1 MISGHYD
8 VVIIGGGPTG
18 STLGYHLAKSGWRAL
33 IVERAEFPREH
44 IGESLTGECGKLL
57 REMDLGESMKAM
69 NYPIKRGV
77 TVSGPGAK
85 NEFFV
90 PVQDTNEHGK
100 LEPRTTWQVNRPSF
114 DQLLLDA
121 ATALGADYVR
131 AETHEVLRTNE
142 TVNGAVLKLKDG
154 TLKSVSC
161 SVLADASGQS
171 AFLSKKGIAGPRRA
185 GKYDKQIVF
194 YAQLTDFKRDG
205 ASNDGNTRLFYK
217 KKHHWAWSIP
227 ISDTVT
233 SVGVVLPAQIFKDAQ
248 SDPVDFFEDQLQSLH
263 PNLARR
269 TSSATRISEVWRMSN
284 YSYDIEKYT
293 GDGFLCIGDAHR
305 FLDPIFS
312 FGVYIGMKEAR
323 VAATA
328 IDETLKGENPLSGDP
343 FRGFRK
349 TSARGQ
355 SIVQLIIDT
364 FWEYP
369 LAFLK
374 LAHFTHTDEMAELF
388 AGRIYHEDSHKM
400 EIVRLMK
407 GLTKA

>member
-1 MISGHYD
+1 MVSEHYD
-8 VVIIGGGPTG
+8 VVIVGGGPAG
-18 STLGYHLAKSGWRAL
+18 STLAFQLAQSGRSAL

-44 IGESLTGECGKLL
+44 IGESLTGECGRYL
-57 REMDLGESMKAM
+57 RTMGLGPSMDAM
-69 NYPIKRGV
+69 DYPVKNGV
-77 TVSGPGAK
+77 SVSGPGGK
-85 NEFFV
+85 GSFFV
-90 PVQDTNEHGK
+90 PVQDRNAQGT
-100 LEPRTTWQVNRPSF
+100 LVPLTTWQVNRASF

-121 ATALGADYVR
+121 ATDLGADYVR
-131 AETHEVLRTNE
+131 AETHEVLRTND
-142 TVNGAVLKLKDG
+142 TVNGAVLKLQDG

-185 GKYDKQIVF
+185 EKYDKQIVF
-194 YAQLTDFKRDG
+194 YAQLTDFERDD
-205 ASNDGNTRLFYK
+205 APNDGNTLLFYQ

-233 SVGVVLPAQIFKDAQ
+233 SVGVVLPAQTFKDAQ

-263 PNLARR
+263 PDLAGR

-312 FGVYIGMKEAR
+312 FGVYIGMTEAR

-328 IDETLKGENPLSGDP
+328 IDETLKGENPFPSDP
-343 FRGFRK
+343 FRGFRE

-400 EIVRLMK
+400 EIVRLMT
-407 GLTKA
+407 GLAKA